1 MSLKNLIIYSVGKS
15 SILKILESSFL
26 NAAIFLEPVDCWCN
40 LKWKG
45 KTFNPLEDYYNMKTP
60 FELQMY
66 IQSSFIRHLYNTYE
80 NAKNNGK
87 EILFT
92 ERRMM
97 SSIEIFASLSL
108 SKGELSEKEYAIL
121 EYNMQTYKIL
131 LPHLFEYDIVF
142 YIFSTP
148 ETCHKHIGHRG
159 RTEESIIS
167 LKYLN
172 ELEQKYQDWYNVVNS
187 NNLIRVKQIN
197 ANNNN
202 INSVALNI
210 IKEAL
215 EFGL

>member
-1 MSLKNLIIYSVGKS
+1 M
-15 SILKILESSFL
+15 ESSFL
-26 NAAIFLEPVDCWCN
+26 NTVIFLEPVECWRN
-40 LKWKG
+40 LKWNG
-45 KTFNPLEDYYNMKTP
+45 KTFNPLEDYYNMKTL

-97 SSIEIFASLSL
+97 SSIEIFASHSL

-131 LPHLFEYDIVF
+131 LPHLFQYDIIF
-142 YIFSTP
+142 YFFATSK
-148 ETCHKHIGHRG
+148 TCYERIKHRG
-159 RTEESIIS
+159 RKEESTIS

-172 ELEQKYQDWYNVVNS
+172 ELERKYEYWYNINDD
-187 NNLIRVKQIN
+187 NLAKKRKIN
-197 ANNNN
+197 ANNNS
-202 INSVALNI
+202 IDSIALA
-210 IKEAL
+210 IKEDL
-215 EFGL
+215 QFDLQQKGNIGDTWEKWSYKHNIFQ